1 MPRPLLL
8 PFLILAALLLPAC
21 GKSPANPSPT
31 AASSTPDARA
41 SMRIITLA
49 PALGVMCRD
58 LGLGGQIVGKH
69 AWDLALDPAIPT
81 VGTHDDPDLE
91 AIIRLSPTH
100 ILVQD
105 MEAQIP
111 RSLTRLAAEQGW
123 QVWSF
128 PLLTLDDI
136 AEAMDAIDRR
146 VYPDQKPDKSLLNL
160 GSFDPT
166 HRLTAERPSALLADA
181 WSDRGEA
188 ADRAGR
194 VLLLAA
200 TDPPGAMGPGSFH
213 HQLLE
218 RLGATPAL
226 TTGGPWQELDH
237 EDLLRLAPD
246 SILVFRPRGR
256 DEPAGVW
263 TPEAVRAAIGGLADL
278 DLPAVWSGRVMVID
292 HPLGLLPASSL
303 SEVSKDMSAAFEE
316 WGSLSP
322 SPSRETP

>member
-1 MPRPLLL
+1 MPRPVPRPLLL
-8 PFLILAALLLPAC
+8 PLLILAALLLPAC

-31 AASSTPDARA
+31 APSSTPDARA

-49 PALGVMCRD
+49 PALGVMCQD

-69 AWDLALDPAIPT
+69 AWDLALDPAIPG

-91 AIIRLSPTH
+91 AIIRLKPTH

-105 MEAQIP
+105 MEARVP
-111 RSLTRLAAEQGW
+111 ESLTRLAAEQGW

-128 PLLTLDDI
+128 PLLALDDI
-136 AEAMDAIDRR
+136 AQAMDEIDRR
-146 VYPDQKPDKSLLNL
+146 VHPDPEPEKSLLNL
-160 GSFDPT
+160 RDFDPSE
-166 HRLTAERPSALLADA
+166 RLAAERPSARLADA

-194 VLLLAA
+194 VLLLAS

-237 EDLLRLAPD
+237 EDLLHLAPD
-246 SILVFRPRGR
+246 AILVFRPRGR
-256 DEPAGVW
+256 DEPAGDW
-263 TPEAVRAAIGGLADL
+263 TPDAVRAALGGLAEL
-278 DLPAVWSGRVMVID
+278 DLPAVRTGRIMVID

-303 SEVSKDMSAAFEE
+303 SEVAEDMGAAFERWE
-316 WGSLSP
+316 EL
-322 SPSRETP
+322 TP